1 MSRNFAALHPK
12 LFRALIAISALTMFV
27 LSAGAPRGYGG

>member
-1 MSRNFAALHPK
+1 MLNQLFARHPK
-12 LFRALIAISALTMFV
+12 TMRVLIALGTLSMFV

>member
-1 MSRNFAALHPK
+1 MFIKLSARHPK
-12 LFRALIAISALTMFV
+12 TMRVLIALGTLTMFV

>member
-1 MSRNFAALHPK
+1 MYRKLATSHPK
-12 LFRALIAISALTMFV
+12 VFRTLIALGTLTMFV